1 MRALPDCVRND
12 LALVIEISL
21 ILAVADI
28 CHAASAGGAFE
39 PERRHQ
45 ARVIQVRDRSVA
57 NRTRVLP
64 VVNQLVVD
72 VGDRQSPVV
81 IDVVDKVVLELGQ
94 VHHALVKLLDLELS
108 GEERR
113 VLPFQFVLEIEF
125 EIYWPG
131 ISYSLGLGR
140 VLAAISHSQPGAGR
154 ACVLRVTV
162 ELPRLA
168 RQTVLNR
175 KRAARAEWCIS
186 AKIDYPPPPPSFLI
200 PLLTLLT

>member
-1 MRALPDCVRND
+1 M
-12 LALVIEISL
+12 IL
-21 ILAVADI
+21 ILAVADL
-28 CHAASAGGAFE
+28 CHAAAARGAFE

-45 ARVIQVRDRSVA
+45 ARVIQIRDRSVA

-72 VGDRQSPVV
+72 VGDRQSPIV

-113 VLPFQFVLEIEF
+113 VLAFQFVLEIDF

-131 ISYSLGLGR
+131 ISYRLGLGR
-140 VLAAISHSQPGAGR
+140 VLTAISHSQPDPGR

-162 ELPRLA
+162 KLPLLP
-168 RQTVLNR
+168 RQTVLNQ
-175 KRAARAEWCIS
+175 KRPPRPDSSITTT
-186 AKIDYPPPPPSFLI
+186 IDYHPP
-200 PLLTLLT
+200 